1 MENLKKK
8 IAKRAKELVKILEI
22 SPVEAEKIEEN
33 LSFSYSAP
41 KISKKT
47 AANAIDH
54 TILSFNAAEEDV
66 LRICREARD
75 FGFKAVCINPMWVKT
90 AAAFR
95 SENNAKFLIATVID
109 FPLGAST
116 AAAKTAESV
125 TAALDG
131 ADEIDVVINIGLIKS
146 RKLKECFK
154 LLKSTTKTKAYI
166 KVILETSAL
175 SEEEKIDAALIAAFA
190 GADMLKTSTGVNGK
204 ATVEDVKL
212 LRAVA
217 GKKLGVKAAGGIR
230 DKETLIAMM
239 QAGADRIGCSSSVS
253 IMENW

>member
-131 ADEIDVVINIGLIKS
+131 ADEIDVVRNIGLIKS
-146 RKLKECFK
+146 RKLSAYRGLCRSRHAQNFDRSKRKGNCRRCETFESCCRK
-154 LLKSTTKTKAYI
+154 KAR
-166 KVILETSAL
+166 SQGCRRDQRQRN
-175 SEEEKIDAALIAAFA
+175 IDRNDA
-190 GADMLKTSTGVNGK
+190 GRCRQNRMQQLGFYNGK
-204 ATVEDVKL
+204 LVTA
-212 LRAVA
+212 
-217 GKKLGVKAAGGIR
+217 
-230 DKETLIAMM
+230 
-239 QAGADRIGCSSSVS
+239 
-253 IMENW
+253 

>member
-8 IAKRAKELVKILEI
+8 IAKRAKEVVRILGLLPI
-22 SPVEAEKIEEN
+22 EAERIKEN
-33 LSFSYSAP
+33 LNAEYVVPDITKETA
-41 KISKKT
+41 SK
-47 AANAIDH
+47 AIDH
-54 TILSFNAAEEDV
+54 TILSFDAAEKDII
-66 LRICREARD
+66 RICREARYS
-75 FGFKAVCINPMWVKT
+75 GFKAVCINPRWVKT
-90 AAAFR
+90 AADFR
-95 SENNAKFLIATVID
+95 RDKHAKFLIATVID

-116 AAAKTAESV
+116 AAAKETESKQAV
-125 TAALDG
+125 IDG

-146 RKLKECFK
+146 GKLEECFK
-154 LLKSTTKTKAYI
+154 LLKSATQTKAYT

-175 SEEEKIDAALIAAFA
+175 SEEEKIDAALIAVFA

-204 ATVEDVKL
+204 ATVEDVRL

-217 GKKLGVKAAGGIR
+217 GNRLGVKAAGGIR